1 MFERFT
7 PNARA
12 IVVAAQHQAR
22 LLGHRWIGCEH
33 LLLAVAATDDE
44 TGAVLRAA
52 GVTPDGVRAEI
63 QRMIGPGGDAS
74 DSLFDTL
81 DRDALAAIGID
92 LDVVRGKVEEMFGPN
107 ALRPPCRPERRRW
120 RRPRAGRR
128 PRKSSGHI
136 PFTPRA
142 KKCLEQSLREATEL
156 HSGYL
161 GVEHLA
167 LALLATKSST
177 TAHIL
182 SVLDVSVPSL
192 RAGILDRHRQAS

>member
-7 PNARA
+7 PDARA
-12 IVVAAQHQAR
+12 TVVAAQQHAR

-33 LLLAVAATDDE
+33 LLLAVASAE
-44 TGAVLRAA
+44 EPTGNALREA
-52 GVTPDGVRAEI
+52 GVRPELVRAEI
-63 QRMIGPGGDAS
+63 LRMMGPERDTPP
-74 DSLFDTL
+74 SLFDTL

-107 ALRPPCRPERRRW
+107 ALRPPRKPDRRWW

-128 PRKSSGHI
+128 PRQRSGHI

-142 KKCLEQSLREATEL
+142 KKCLAQSLHEATEL

-167 LALLATKSST
+167 LALLNTKSSAA
-177 TAHIL
+177 AHIL
-182 SVLDVSVPSL
+182 STLDVSVPEL
-192 RAGILDRHRQAS
+192 RAGILDRYRQAS